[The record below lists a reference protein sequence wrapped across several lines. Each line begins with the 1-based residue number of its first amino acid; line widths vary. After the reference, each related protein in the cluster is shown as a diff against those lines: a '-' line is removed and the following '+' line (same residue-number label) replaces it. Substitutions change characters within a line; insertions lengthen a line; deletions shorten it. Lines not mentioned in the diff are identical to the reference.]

1 MQESL
6 SQIMLNVENKK
17 KTKKRHFIWK
27 LIRRT
32 SPYKFRNS
40 PKEIRKVVDVVETI
54 YLDELPVDVLLE
66 IFSVYLQFNEL
77 KNICYICKRFNVIVN
92 KSNLWK
98 ACCRNEISSLSVV
111 KIEKILF
118 EINRDWKWVAS
129 SINLPIPKRTIKK
142 SNSNKKSNSGN
153 NKSLKDI
160 LVRFYKKDNERFF
173 KNMANSETLKKIAKM
188 MELSS
193 EFKSRIFVRLI
204 WNDKDLSIRSIV
216 VIVNCIEFAQVQ
228 EIGEYF
234 DLITKIIDYTWPHLR
249 KNIETFMKEI
259 LEVFKRRK
267 ERSEIFEWRECAR
280 KLQKLADHSIP
291 LRRWL
296 IANKKKWDWLPQY
309 YSQTRTWVN

>member
-1 MQESL
+1 
-6 SQIMLNVENKK
+6 
-17 KTKKRHFIWK
+17 
-27 LIRRT
+27 
-32 SPYKFRNS
+32 
-40 PKEIRKVVDVVETI
+40 
-54 YLDELPVDVLLE
+54 
-66 IFSVYLQFNEL
+66 
-77 KNICYICKRFNVIVN
+77 VIVN

-249 KNIETFMKEI
+249 KNIEVFMKEI

-280 KLQKLADHSIP
+280 KLQRLADHSIP

>member
-1 MQESL
+1 
-6 SQIMLNVENKK
+6 LN
-17 KTKKRHFIWK
+17 

-32 SPYKFRNS
+32 TPYKFRNS
-40 PKEIRKVVDVVETI
+40 PKEIRKVDVETI

-77 KNICYICKRFNVIVN
+77 KNICYVCKRFNVIVN

-111 KIEKILF
+111 KLENILF
-118 EINRDWKWVAS
+118 EINRDWKWIAS
-129 SINLPIPKRTIKK
+129 SSNLPIPRRTIKK
-142 SNSNKKSNSGN
+142 SNGSN
-153 NKSLKDI
+153 NKSLKDL
-160 LVRFYKKDNERFF
+160 LVKLYKRDNERFF
-173 KNMANSETLKKIAKM
+173 KNMPNSETLKKIAKM

-204 WNDKDLSIRSIV
+204 WNDKDLSVRSIV
-216 VIVNCIEFAQVQ
+216 AIVNCIEQAPVQ

-234 DLITKIIDYTWPHLR
+234 DLITKIIDYTWPHLK
-249 KNIETFMKEI
+249 KNIEVFMKEI

-280 KLQKLADHSIP
+280 KLQRLADHSIP